1 MTDFNLLERFSA
13 FLVAGHVL
21 ESPELGY
28 VAHTPISTILQDP
41 KAVLFYTHIF
51 NFFLLPM
58 SRWPEYFKQH
68 GPSEPT
74 STSTPFGHASGQ
86 PDKSLYEILGARP
99 DMAESFNRTMAIAL
113 GDMPVIG
120 AYDFSWIEEYV
131 TSCEQDS
138 GECTRPLIV
147 DVGGGK
153 GQALNAILRRYP
165 RISSRLCVLQDQA
178 QAIQEA
184 TDENEEVLRP
194 VQKTVSSFFDE
205 QPVKGA
211 LVYHIRRV
219 LNDWPDG
226 DCVIILRHIREACEP
241 DSRVLVSEQL
251 LPPEPSLDISAGDLW
266 MMNFGGKRRSG
277 RMFSELALKAGL
289 RVSSISKEDSSNS
302 AVIEMVSI
310 GDDV

>member
-1 MTDFNLLERFSA
+1 MAFSKWRCHEHPTPIHGYFYSMA
-13 FLVAGHVL
+13 EIGTVKFFMVHQIFEKIPADIL

-28 VAHTPISTILQDP
+28 VAHTPISIVLQDP

-51 NFFLLPM
+51 NLFLLPM

-74 STSTPFGHASGQ
+74 STSTPFGYALGQ
-86 PDKSLYEILGARP
+86 PDKSLYEILEDRP
-99 DMAESFNRTMAIAL
+99 EMAASFNRTMAIAL

-120 AYDFSWIEEYV
+120 AYNF
-131 TSCEQDS
+131 
-138 GECTRPLIV
+138 R
-147 DVGGGK
+147 
-153 GQALNAILRRYP
+153 
-165 RISSRLCVLQDQA
+165 A
-178 QAIQEA
+178 QAIQEV
-184 TDENEEVLRP
+184 TDENDEVLRP
-194 VQKTVSSFFDE
+194 VQKTVSSFFDG

-219 LNDWPDG
+219 LNDWPDEN
-226 DCVIILRHIREACEP
+226 CVTILRHIREACEP

-251 LPPEPSLDISAGDLW
+251 LPPQPSLNISAGDLW

-289 RVSSISKEDSSNS
+289 RVSSIPKEDSSNS
-302 AVIEMVSI
+302 AVIEMVPI
-310 GDDV
+310 